1 MPLDELTC
9 ECTEKIMENSA
20 TACLYTTQQ
29 KFVSISQQCTTS
41 PCTMQCKWGCALDY
55 LNLFSPE
62 WVGGGGKG
70 EGGGVI
76 VPFKM
81 KRKSDG
87 ALFFSSSSFFHIRR
101 ER

>member
-1 MPLDELTC
+1 MPMDELTC

-62 WVGGGGKG
+62 WG
-70 EGGGVI
+70 GGGVI
-76 VPFKM
+76 VPIKM

-87 ALFFSSSSFFHIRR
+87 ALSFFSSSFFHIRR